1 MTEFKEHDLLNANA
15 AAAEES
21 EKKSFFTFQTI
32 WTLFYLNWYWVIL
45 SIIICMSMAY
55 VYLKYTDP
63 TYSASMKVL
72 IKEGQDGKGRGMTG
86 NLSLEELGMMS
97 ASNGFDNELEII
109 RSVSVSTRAVRQL
122 KLYVSYIA
130 EGRITDREIYKSS
143 PILVDLEEGRLDK
156 LEKPVKLEISK
167 KGNGIYVEG
176 RFDKKD
182 PSVVTFARNVTSFPA
197 HVQSPYGQ
205 LIFQRNPGHHMTDK
219 KLYVTI
225 RNPKEVARGYAGRL
239 NAKATT
245 KTTTVAVVSFTD
257 TKKERAIDFL
267 TELVGCYNDDANEDK
282 NEVARKTEQFIANRI
297 DIIRQELDSTEGNM
311 EHYKRKNELINLA
324 NDASSALS
332 QSTSYQ
338 KEQVEIQT
346 QISLIRTLMDYMDSP
361 NNYLQIIPANLGL
374 TNAALTKMI
383 DTYNELVMKRH
394 RYLKGSSE
402 DHPTVVQVTQ
412 QAQDLWPVIRS
423 NMNNIYNDM
432 QIQKSSADSQ
442 YDLFTGRISET
453 PTQERVLTNIGRQQE
468 LKAGL
473 YLTLLQKR
481 EENYIQLAST
491 ATKARMIDEPVLGGQ
506 VSPNTKIIW
515 TGAFAIG
522 FFFPLALFFG
532 LSFLRYRIEGRDD
545 VERLTDLAILADIP
559 FAHELDEE
567 ERAVVV
573 RENRN
578 NMMEECFRGLRTNLN
593 FVLEPGEKVIIC
605 TSCIPGEGKTFVATN
620 MAMSLALLGKKVLVM
635 GVDIRKP
642 QLVKL
647 FGLKAEQRGITNYLV
662 NPEPDYELLTEQIY
676 NSGINPNL
684 FVLPA
689 GVIPPNPA
697 ELLSRP
703 MLQKAVE
710 FLKERFDYIIMDTAP
725 VGLVSDTLNM
735 GHFADMTIFVARAD
749 YSPKANFQ
757 MINDIAKQNKLPKC
771 NIVLNGM
778 DLEKRKYGYYY
789 GYGKYGNYGKYGRY
803 GKYGYGYG
811 YRYGSYG
818 TYGAYGHGKDD
829 GKSHSEK

>member
-1 MTEFKEHDLLNANA
+1 MTEFKEHDLLNAN
-15 AAAEES
+15 AAEES

-72 IKEGQDGKGRGMTG
+72 IKEGQDGKGRGMAG

-176 RFDKKD
+176 RFDRKD

>member
-1 MTEFKEHDLLNANA
+1 MAELNEHDFLNGN
-15 AAAEES
+15 AAEEN
-21 EKKSFFTFQTI
+21 EKKSFFTLQTI

-45 SIIICMSMAY
+45 SLIICMGMAY
-55 VYLKYTDP
+55 VYLKYTEP

-72 IKEGQDGKGRGMTG
+72 IKEGQNGSKGRGMAGTIT
-86 NLSLEELGMMS
+86 LDELGMMS

-109 RSVSVSTRAVRQL
+109 RSVSVSSRAVRQL
-122 KLYVSYIA
+122 KLYVNYIG
-130 EGRITDREIYKSS
+130 EGRVTDREIYKTS
-143 PILVDLEEGRLDK
+143 PILVDLEESRLDK
-156 LEKPVKLEISK
+156 LEKPIKLEITR
-167 KGNGIYVEG
+167 KGKGIYVEG
-176 RFDKKD
+176 RFDKKN
-182 PSVVTFARNVTSFPA
+182 PNTVTFARDVTSFPA
-197 HVQSPYGQ
+197 QLQSPYGK
-205 LIFQRNPGHHMTDK
+205 LIFQRNPGFNMTDK

-225 RNPKEVARGYAGRL
+225 RNPKDVARGYAGRL

-245 KTTTVAVVSFTD
+245 KTTTVAEVNFTD

-267 TELVGCYNDDANEDK
+267 TELVECYNDDANEDK
-282 NEVARKTEQFIANRI
+282 NEVARKTEEFIANRI
-297 DIIRQELDSTEGNM
+297 NIIRQELDSTEGNM

-324 NDASSALS
+324 NDASSALN

-338 KEQVEIQT
+338 KEQVDIQT
-346 QISLIRTLMDYMDSP
+346 QISLIHTLMDYMDSP
-361 NNYLQIIPANLGL
+361 NNFLQIIPANLGL
-374 TNAALTKMI
+374 TNTALTRMI
-383 DTYNELVMKRH
+383 DTYNEYIMKRH

-402 DHPTVVQVTQ
+402 DNPTVIQVTQ
-412 QAQDLWPVIRS
+412 QAQDLWPVIRN
-423 NMNNIYNDM
+423 NMSSIYRDM
-432 QIQKSSADSQ
+432 QIQKRSADSQ
-442 YDLFTGRISET
+442 YDMFAGRISET
-453 PTQERVLTNIGRQQE
+453 PTQERILTNIGRQQE

-506 VSPNTKIIW
+506 VAPNTKVIW

-620 MAMSLALLGKKVLVM
+620 LAMSLALLGKKVLVM

-647 FGLKAEQRGITNYLV
+647 FGLKIEQRGITNYLV
-662 NPEPDYELLTEQIY
+662 NPEPDYDLLLEQIY
-676 NSGINPNL
+676 NSGVNPNL

-703 MLQKAVE
+703 MLQQAVE
-710 FLKERFDYIIMDTAP
+710 FLRDKFDYILMDTAP

-757 MINDIAKQNKLPKC
+757 IVNDIAKKNKLPKC

-811 YRYGSYG
+811 YSYGSYG
-818 TYGAYGHGKDD
+818 VYGHYGSGKDN
-829 GKSHSEK
+829 GTPHTEK

>member
-1 MTEFKEHDLLNANA
+1 MTEFKEHDLLNAN
-15 AAAEES
+15 AAEES

-72 IKEGQDGKGRGMTG
+72 IKEGQDGKGRGMAG

-143 PILVDLEEGRLDK
+143 PILVDLEESRLDK

-182 PSVVTFARNVTSFPA
+182 PSAVTFARNVTSFPA
-197 HVQSPYGQ
+197 YVQSPYGQ

-532 LSFLRYRIEGRDD
+532 LSFLRYRIEGRED

>member
-1 MTEFKEHDLLNANA
+1 MTEFKEHDLLNAN
-15 AAAEES
+15 AAEES

-72 IKEGQDGKGRGMTG
+72 IKEGQDGKGRGMAG

-176 RFDKKD
+176 RFDRKD
-182 PSVVTFARNVTSFPA
+182 PSAVTFARNVTSFPA

>member
-1 MTEFKEHDLLNANA
+1 MTEFKEHDLLNAN
-15 AAAEES
+15 AAEES

-72 IKEGQDGKGRGMTG
+72 IKEGQDGKGRGMAG

-143 PILVDLEEGRLDK
+143 PILVDLEESRLDK

-182 PSVVTFARNVTSFPA
+182 PSAVTFARNVTSFPA

-374 TNAALTKMI
+374 TNASLTKMI

-491 ATKARMIDEPVLGGQ
+491 AKRARMFEEPVLGGQ
-506 VSPNTKIIW
+506 VAPNTKIIW

-532 LSFLRYRIEGRDD
+532 LSFLRYRIEGRED

-710 FLKERFDYIIMDTAP
+710 FLKERYDYIIMDTAP

-818 TYGAYGHGKDD
+818 TYGAYGNGKDD
-829 GKSHSEK
+829 GKSHREK

>member
-1 MTEFKEHDLLNANA
+1 MTEFKEHDLLNAN
-15 AAAEES
+15 AAEES

-72 IKEGQDGKGRGMTG
+72 IKEGQDGKGRGMAG

-176 RFDKKD
+176 RFDRKD

-829 GKSHSEK
+829 GKSHGES